1 MICDYDEG
9 WNFIMHCENCTFTAC
24 RWCYSWL
31 GWFGAVEAVN
41 DMEPETAQEAVA
53 RYQIREIRGRR
64 GNEAKRRR
72 VEAVRCNSGSQQAG
86 SLNAPGALKRKR

>member
-1 MICDYDEG
+1 M
-9 WNFIMHCENCTFTAC
+9 
-24 RWCYSWL
+24 
-31 GWFGAVEAVN
+31 EAVN

-72 VEAVRCNSGSQQAG
+72 VEAANDLAGWVGVANATDDADFISSLLPDPTNPFEAFRCNSGSQQAG